1 MLNKGMFIKERPR
14 YIVKAGT
21 SSLLIISYS
30 TRIIKSILNGKNN
43 KVNLILNNIVVI
55 KGFYINIISKALLY
69 KKGV

>member
-1 MLNKGMFIKERPR
+1 MLNKGTFIKERPR

-30 TRIIKSILNGKNN
+30 TRIIKSILNKKNS
-43 KVNLILNNIVVI
+43 KVNLILNNIVVV

-69 KKGV
+69 KKGA